1 MITRTI
7 ARILIP
13 VALAGLVFGA
23 SPAYGTISSNV
34 SWASAPV
41 RHPVTPHH
49 IPTYRVGYGTIRDAN
64 LGQIKDLE
72 VVIHRNQTSKN
83 VDAFM
88 SVWDRDA
95 TLTIGGN
102 TYSGTQQI
110 RDFWATKSAA
120 FKPENNWIELTATQ
134 RMVTTMHGNQGTF
147 HFECYFLDIPTK
159 VVKAIMVVD
168 TTVVRRNG
176 RWWLKTVSIAPL
188 ANLSAAG

>member
-1 MITRTI
+1 M
-7 ARILIP
+7 
-13 VALAGLVFGA
+13 ALAGLVFGA

-34 SWASAPV
+34 TRGSAHA
-41 RHPVTPHH
+41 RHPVTPHQN
-49 IPTYRVGYGTIRDAN
+49 PTYRVGYGTIRDAN

-72 VVIHRNQTSKN
+72 EVIHRNQTSKN

-88 SVWDRDA
+88 SIWDRDA
-95 TLTIGGN
+95 TLTTGGN
-102 TYSGTQQI
+102 TYTGTQQI

-159 VVKAIMVVD
+159 VVKAISVVD

-176 RWWLKTVSIAPL
+176 RWLLKTVSIAPL

>member
-1 MITRTI
+1 MLT
-7 ARILIP
+7 RILPRILTP
-13 VALAGLVFGA
+13 MAVAGLVFGA

-34 SWASAPV
+34 IQASAHA
-41 RHPVTPHH
+41 RHPVTPRH

-88 SVWDRDA
+88 SIWDKDA
-95 TLTIGGN
+95 TLTTGGN
-102 TYSGTQQI
+102 TYTGIQQI
-110 RDFWATKSAA
+110 RDYWATKSAA
-120 FKPENNWIELTATQ
+120 FKPENNWLELTATQ

-159 VVKAIMVVD
+159 VVKGISVVD
-168 TTVVRRNG
+168 STVVRRNG
-176 RWWLKTVSIAPL
+176 HWLLKTVSIAPL

>member
-1 MITRTI
+1 MMTRTI

-23 SPAYGTISSNV
+23 SPAYGT
-34 SWASAPV
+34 AQT
-41 RHPVTPHH
+41 RHPITPHR
-49 IPTYRVGYGTIRDAN
+49 ISTYRVGYGTIRNAN
-64 LGQIKDLE
+64 LGLIKDLE
-72 VVIHRNQTSKN
+72 VVIHRSQSSKD

-95 TLTIGGN
+95 TLTTGGN
-102 TYSGTQQI
+102 TYTGTQQI

-147 HFECYFLDIPTK
+147 HFECYFLDIPSK
-159 VVKAIMVVD
+159 VVKGISVVD
-168 TTVVRRNG
+168 STVVRHNG
-176 RWWLKTVSIAPL
+176 RWFVKTVTIAPL
-188 ANLSAAG
+188 ANL